1 MPKFAAQHLLA
12 DPLDMPELPPGDV
25 NQPQTSTPPQYLPDP
40 DVDAEYDP
48 VRDLLIW
55 QAPARPHMV
64 RGRSFY
70 TTVATLIILLSCIA
84 FFFQEWLLIG
94 AILAFGFLVYVLNFI
109 APSDITYKLS
119 TQGVTIGDHFYHWE
133 ELDSFWFE
141 KKGDQHLMYI
151 LTRFRFQA
159 LLILVLGETD
169 QDKAKK
175 TAAMYLPFRETA
187 PKSQFDKWT
196 DALQK
201 YLFIENPNK

>member
-12 DPLDMPELPPGDV
+12 DPMETPELSSGDF
-25 NQPQTSTPPQYLPDP
+25 PDIRATINDP
-40 DVDAEYDP
+40 EYSEYDP
-48 VRDLLIW
+48 VRELLTW

-70 TTVATLIILLSCIA
+70 TTVATLVILLSCIA

-94 AILAFGFLVYVLNFI
+94 AMIALGFLVYVLNFV
-109 APSDITYKLS
+109 APSDIIYKFS

-141 KKGDQHLMYI
+141 KKGEQHLMYI
-151 LTRFRFQA
+151 LTRFRFPGM
-159 LLILVLGETD
+159 LILVIGETD
-169 QDKAKK
+169 QDRIKK
-175 TAAMYLPFRETA
+175 TAAIYLPFREIA

-196 DALQK
+196 ESLQK
-201 YLFIENPNK
+201 YFPLENPNK